1 MSHRR
6 CVLRSRETAA
16 ITILTGVLALLGLGS
31 PPALA
36 HGPGHLPDRTQR
48 TANGSNPLP
57 PDAERDRA
65 GDAEQPPADARR
77 ARNNDDEAGVWDR
90 LREAG
95 LKMLEARDADKPPA
109 VERSPLVTRLL
120 RDTLL
125 TDDDRRTL
133 RIFHGDWDGL
143 TPDSPDEAALLALHR
158 FQFNDPVF
166 DNPDIDPLTRAEA
179 LLRRG
184 DAEASLAI
192 LRQPI
197 PDTQTHQAR
206 YLRAQA
212 AMDLGDPLRAAAEIT
227 GTREAMQHDARP
239 SDPAEL
245 TAAARA
251 IVLLAR
257 LEGRAGLEDFRL
269 AMSLLEQA
277 RKDLDPLY
285 WPAIVAEAEILLSKG
300 NKPEAAQAAQQ
311 AMSLNPRSGD
321 AALVMG
327 RLLVD
332 RFDFAG
338 AEGVVSLMR
347 SVDKDHPVADHIEVM
362 SLLRQKDAP
371 AARETIDAAL
381 SRYPSKRSL
390 LILKTLVEALAYDDA
405 ALAPAIADYRQL
417 VPKGGT
423 LDAALGL
430 LYSDAR
436 QYASAIKH
444 LGAAIEA
451 EPGWAEPRVE
461 LGRVL
466 MQDGDLPAAK
476 LALRRAADLD
486 PSHHDVHN
494 YLKLVSRMVDWP
506 TLETE
511 HFIIRYRDTDADGNP
526 VPDKVWARDVARY
539 ADTMAQELIDLY
551 GFKPTRKTQFDL
563 MPDDLSFMVRIAG
576 MPGVLTV
583 GACTG
588 DVIAMT
594 LPKPGIHRQFETYDW
609 LLVLRHEYVHTVT
622 LGKTANRIPHWF
634 TEALAVQQET
644 TGRQWSAYQLLA
656 NATNTDTLFT
666 LDNISWGFIR
676 PETPSAR
683 SLAYAQSHWL
693 ADYIQQRFGFDALIT
708 MMELQAQGQTN
719 RESFVGATGYD
730 ADTFMDE
737 FLAFAD
743 EQVESWGMKRS
754 KQEAVMLKG
763 LKTRDGSWS
772 DAADLDKVNELL
784 ADEFPGQPDLLKRRA
799 ELLLDTEPLD
809 TDAAAAAVR
818 EYGRARP
825 VDPWTA
831 RMLVKLAAKRGD
843 LQQVIA
849 ELADLDQASSYDS
862 EYASELAQ
870 LHRTGK
876 RFDEGLAAIERAL
889 LLEPF
894 NGTFRSR
901 AVRLALQN
909 RDLATAAFHL
919 ESLTILEPDDADHWT
934 RLAYVQHRLGN
945 TDAATDAALKARE
958 LNPKAP
964 VEKLLPSPSPAE

>member
-6 CVLRSRETAA
+6 RVHRSREFTFIAV
-16 ITILTGVLALLGLGS
+16 LLGVTGVA
-31 PPALA
+31 ALA
-36 HGPGHLPDRTQR
+36 TPLARAHPAVLG
-48 TANGSNPLP
+48 ANP
-57 PDAERDRA
+57 
-65 GDAEQPPADARR
+65 QPPAPDRERAAEPADAGPVDLQPRR
-77 ARNNDDEAGVWDR
+77 VDPENPEEAGVWDR
-90 LREAG
+90 LRDAG
-95 LKMLEARDADKPPA
+95 RKMLEARDAGRA
-109 VERSPLVTRLL
+109 ASVEHSPLVKRLL

-125 TDDDRRTL
+125 TDHDRRSL
-133 RIFHGDWDGL
+133 RIFHGDWDQL
-143 TPDSPDEAALLALHR
+143 DPATPQSADEAALLALYR
-158 FQFNDPVF
+158 FQFNDPAF
-166 DNPDIDPLTRAEA
+166 DDPEVDPLVRAEA
-179 LLRRG
+179 MLRRG
-184 DAEASLAI
+184 EPEATLA
-192 LRQPI
+192 LLSRPI
-197 PDTQTHQAR
+197 PETQTHRAR
-206 YLRAQA
+206 YMRAQA

-227 GTREAMQHDARP
+227 GTREAMQFDARP

-257 LEGRAGLEDFRL
+257 LEGRAGLQDFRL

-285 WPAIVAEAEILLSKG
+285 WPAMVAEAEILLSKG

-327 RLLVD
+327 RLLVG

-347 SVDKDHPVADHIEVM
+347 SIDKDHPVADQVEVL

-381 SRYPSKRSL
+381 ARYPLHRGL
-390 LILKTLVEALAYDDA
+390 LILKAGVEAMAYDDA
-405 ALAPAIADYRQL
+405 ALRQAITDYRNL
-417 VPKGGT
+417 VPRGGT
-423 LDAALGL
+423 LDAALGV

-436 QYASAIKH
+436 QYALAIKH
-444 LGAAIEA
+444 LTAAIEA

-494 YLKLVSRMVDWP
+494 YLKLVERMVDWP

-511 HFIIRYRDTDADGNP
+511 HFIVRYRATDEDGNP
-526 VPDKVWARDVARY
+526 VPDKVWARDVARF

-609 LLVLRHEYVHTVT
+609 LLVLRHEYVHTLT

-656 NATNTDTLFT
+656 QATNADKLFT

-708 MMELQAQGQTN
+708 MMDLQAQGKTN

-730 ADTFMDE
+730 ADKFMDE

-743 EQVESWGMKRS
+743 EQVESWGMKLNL
-754 KQEAVMLKG
+754 QDAQVMGKLRDKDGNLRKG
-763 LKTRDGSWS
+763 V
-772 DAADLDKVNELL
+772 DLDQID
-784 ADEFPGQPDLLKRRA
+784 AWIDEAERPQPDLLKARA
-799 ELLLDTEPLD
+799 ELLMDAEPLD
-809 TDAAAAAVR
+809 IDAARAAVQAF
-818 EYGRARP
+818 GQARP

-831 RMLVKLAAKRGD
+831 RMLVKLAAKQGD
-843 LQQVIA
+843 LDQVLA

-870 LHRTGK
+870 LHRRGK
-876 RFDEGLAAIERAL
+876 RFDEGLASIERAL

-909 RDLATAAFHL
+909 RDLETAAFHL

-945 TDAATDAALKARE
+945 MDAAGDAAVKARE
-958 LNPKAP
+958 INPKAP
-964 VEKLLPSPSPAE
+964 VEKLLPEPSPAE

>member
-1 MSHRR
+1 M
-6 CVLRSRETAA
+6 LA
-16 ITILTGVLALLGLGS
+16 IFSWS
-31 PPALA
+31 PSSVLA
-36 HGPGHLPDRTQR
+36 HGPGHGHGPRPIP
-48 TANGSNPLP
+48 GSNPLP
-57 PDAERDRA
+57 PAPGPD
-65 GDAEQPPADARR
+65 GDQADNAEQPPADAE
-77 ARNNDDEAGVWDR
+77 RNRDNAEDAGVWDR

-95 LKMLEARDADKPPA
+95 LKMLEAREDGKAVE
-109 VERSPLVTRLL
+109 VERSPLVARLL

-125 TDDDRRTL
+125 TDDDRRSL

-143 TPDSPDEAALLALHR
+143 TPQTPDEAALLALHR
-158 FQFNDPVF
+158 YQLNDPVF
-166 DNPDIDPLTRAEA
+166 DNPDIDPLTRATA
-179 LLRRG
+179 MLRRG
-184 DAEASLAI
+184 DAEAALAI
-192 LRQPI
+192 LSQPV
-197 PDTQTHQAR
+197 PETQTHQAR

-212 AMDLGDPLRAAAEIT
+212 AMDLGDPLRAAREIA
-227 GTREAMQHDARP
+227 GTREAMQFDTRP

-257 LEGRAGLEDFRL
+257 LEGRAGLQDFRL
-269 AMSLLEQA
+269 AMGLLEQA

-285 WPAIVAEAEILLSKG
+285 WPAMVAEAEILLTKG

-311 AMSLNPRSGD
+311 AMSMNPRSGE
-321 AALVMG
+321 AALIMG

-347 SVDKDHPVADHIEVM
+347 SVDKEHPVADQIEVM

-381 SRYPSKRSL
+381 SRYPSMRDL
-390 LILKTLVEALAYDDA
+390 LILKALVEALAYDDA
-405 ALAPAIADYRQL
+405 GLRQAIADYRQF
-417 VPKGGT
+417 VPRGGT

-436 QYASAIKH
+436 QYALAIKH
-444 LGAAIEA
+444 LGAAIQA

-494 YLKLVSRMVDWP
+494 YLKLVERMVDWP

-511 HFIIRYRDTDADGNP
+511 HFIIRYRDTDTDGNP
-526 VPDKVWARDVARY
+526 VPDKVWARDVARF

-551 GFKPTRKTQFDL
+551 GFKPHRKTQFDL

-644 TGRQWSAYQLLA
+644 TGRQWSAYQLLS

-708 MMELQAQGQTN
+708 MMDLQAEGKTN

-730 ADTFMDE
+730 ADKFMDE
-737 FLAFAD
+737 FLAFAN
-743 EQVESWGMKRS
+743 EQVESWGMSRT
-754 KQEAVMLKG
+754 EEELAMLKG
-763 LKTRDGSWS
+763 LKTREGSWS
-772 DAADLDKVNELL
+772 KTADLDTIDELL

-799 ELLLDTEPLD
+799 ELLLEADPF
-809 TDAAAAAVR
+809 DAEAAEAAVR
-818 EYGRARP
+818 AFGRARP

-843 LQQVIA
+843 LEQVIA
-849 ELADLDQASSYDS
+849 ELTDLDQASSYDS

-870 LHRTGK
+870 LHRSGK

-894 NGTFRSR
+894 NGTYRSR
-901 AVRLALQN
+901 AVRLALQS
-909 RDLATAAFHL
+909 RDLETAAFHL

-945 TDAATDAALKARE
+945 ADAAADAAVKARAI
-958 LNPKAP
+958 NPKAP
-964 VEKLLPSPSPAE
+964 VEKLLPEPTTIRLP